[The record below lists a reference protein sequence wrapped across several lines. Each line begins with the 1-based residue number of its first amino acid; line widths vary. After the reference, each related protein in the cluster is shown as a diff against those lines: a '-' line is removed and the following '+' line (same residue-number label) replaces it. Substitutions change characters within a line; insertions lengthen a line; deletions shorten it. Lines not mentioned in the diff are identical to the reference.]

1 MAVRSLFVLDT
12 SALLALRGTLIH
24 KDPEFQKFRELAQ
37 EFLAK

>member
-24 KDPEFQKFRELAQ
+24 KDLNFKNSEN
-37 EFLAK
+37 